1 MWSEKGKKKF
11 LYLLCILFFVSLLS
25 ISAFAQQQG
34 IGSGAVFRTG
44 VDARALG
51 MGGAFVAVADSYS
64 ASYWNPAGLAQIERP
79 RFGAMSM
86 NKFGLGINFNFL
98 SGAANLGKLPIQTPS
113 FKFLPKVSFLGRL
126 PIQTPSF
133 KFLPKISVAGT
144 LMESSMKVRATDPQG
159 NPIGPINYSERLY
172 MGSAALK
179 FPGLG
184 LVGGTIRNYSFIAPR
199 AGVGGKDAT
208 AHGIGYDAGLLAQLF
223 DNVWIGAAGFDI
235 TGTGIQWE
243 NTPTEP
249 TDLAPARYV
258 LGAAYRGQGLIVA
271 GQYTLGTHETIPDV
285 ARLGAEYDLDMLA
298 LRAGAVRP
306 SNWEGLKVAY
316 TVGIGIQV
324 NQLNIDMAWLQNK
337 EIEAENAKDTI
348 VLSAEF
354 SF

>member
-1 MWSEKGKKKF
+1 MWSEEGKKKF
-11 LYLLCILFFVSLLS
+11 LYLLCVSCLVGLLS

-34 IGSGAVFRTG
+34 IGSGSVFRTG

-64 ASYWNPAGLAQIERP
+64 ASYWNPAGLAQVKRP

-86 NKFGLGINFNFL
+86 NKFGLGINFHFL
-98 SGAANLGKLPIQTPS
+98 SGTTNLGILPLQTPS
-113 FKFLPKVSFLGRL
+113 FE
-126 PIQTPSF
+126 
-133 KFLPKISVAGT
+133 FLPKISVAGT

-159 NPIGPINYSERLY
+159 NPIGPINYSERVY
-172 MGSAALK
+172 MGSAAFK

-235 TGTGIQWE
+235 TGTNVKWE

-285 ARLGAEYDLDMLA
+285 IRLGAEYDLDILA

-306 SNWEGLKVAY
+306 SNWEGLRIAY
-316 TVGIGIQV
+316 TVGVGVRI
-324 NQLNIDMAWLQNK
+324 NQLNVDMAWLQNK
-337 EIEAENAKDTI
+337 EIEAENAQDTI

-354 SF
+354 TF